1 MQVDRREVG
10 GGKKEFARFGPGE
23 FCTIPYFLVREMA
36 ERRVASN
43 GWPVMMALCRRI
55 YSDGRLGKCS
65 RDDIRGYTGLTYAQI
80 ARGMAELRDKG
91 IIVPVTRKTA
101 QGYRHP
107 DRSNF
112 GHVAQY
118 CISRKLWSNRLYNSA
133 GTPGDPPGDIAR

>member
-10 GGKKEFARFGPGE
+10 GGKNEFARFGPGE